1 MGEANNGPTS
11 NESLNEVLRAV
22 RELRG
27 MGAVSCTV
35 GAVSATFAPLQ
46 QAVTGELEVVETPE
60 QKKIREE
67 RELFY
72 SGG

>member
-1 MGEANNGPTS
+1 MEDEQNK
-11 NESLNEVLRAV
+11 SLNEALRAI

-27 MGAVSCTV
+27 MGAVSVTV

-46 QAVTGELEVVETPE
+46 QVTTGDLEVVETPE

-67 RELFY
+67 RDLFY